1 MTLYQHSLIIFKE
14 ALVMSDSVKMNEM
27 EKLLEEVQKNE
38 WSRGMITKFFIQVLH
53 EGKDE
58 NLELLLLQ
66 YLGANPTVDKN
77 YPLRAASASGHQK
90 TYYALMQ
97 LGAEASAE
105 HHRALVNALECER
118 TEIAKD
124 LLHEIEMEALN
135 ASSEGKEIIRKD
147 LVPALNLAVIRDY
160 TEIVE
165 RILKLGV
172 RPGSNL
178 LASAVRSKN
187 EKVVDLL
194 FVYGIGESKHYNDA
208 LEDAMKIAID
218 QNDEAMVRRLDM
230 MGADAD
236 DDTYIIMAAKKGLT
250 DLVNFF
256 ARLGANP
263 RANNDQP
270 IETALLEGHLDTV
283 QALQELGADPTVDYM
298 YTLRA
303 TARKGYADIVEFLIE
318 LKPNNLKAAA
328 ERALLVL
335 KGCNVE
341 AKILHMLQ
349 NAANEEDY

>member
-1 MTLYQHSLIIFKE
+1 
-14 ALVMSDSVKMNEM
+14 
-27 EKLLEEVQKNE
+27 
-38 WSRGMITKFFIQVLH
+38 
-53 EGKDE
+53 
-58 NLELLLLQ
+58 
-66 YLGANPTVDKN
+66 
-77 YPLRAASASGHQK
+77 
-90 TYYALMQ
+90 
-97 LGAEASAE
+97 
-105 HHRALVNALECER
+105 
-118 TEIAKD
+118 
-124 LLHEIEMEALN
+124 
-135 ASSEGKEIIRKD
+135 
-147 LVPALNLAVIRDY
+147 
-160 TEIVE
+160 
-165 RILKLGV
+165 
-172 RPGSNL
+172 
-178 LASAVRSKN
+178 
-187 EKVVDLL
+187 
-194 FVYGIGESKHYNDA
+194 
-208 LEDAMKIAID
+208 
-218 QNDEAMVRRLDM
+218 M

-341 AKILHMLQ
+341 EKILHMLQ